1 MINQLTSGIELWK
14 WRNSAI
20 TTALGKGVSP
30 REVDWLLQEIAGLDK
45 LTLRLESF
53 KHYQEMTMVLSL
65 AELDSLWQKRLQ
77 QRVPIQYLAGRTPWR
92 KFTLAVSDAVL
103 IPRPETEILI
113 DLVMEAA
120 NQDLQSGIW
129 VDLGTGSGAIALG
142 LAEVLTNAK
151 IYATDISEQALA
163 VARTN
168 TRNLGFTQ
176 RVEFHQGC
184 WWEPLNHLQGKIS
197 GMVSNPPYIPSDMI
211 GTLEPEVVK
220 HEPHLALDGGVD
232 GLEAIRYLVEV
243 SPHYLLPGGVWLIEM
258 MAGQDEAVREMLI
271 NNGNYSHISIHTD
284 LAGIKRFALAHLSS

>member
-45 LTLRLESF
+45 LTLRLEYF

-168 TRNLGFTQ
+168 ARNLGFTQ

>member
-65 AELDSLWQKRLQ
+65 AELDSLWHKRLQ

-151 IYATDISEQALA
+151 IYATDISERALA
-163 VARTN
+163 VAKTN
-168 TRNLGFTQ
+168 ARNLGFTQ
-176 RVEFHQGC
+176 RVEFHQGY
-184 WWEPLNHLQGKIS
+184 WWEPLNHLKGKIS

-284 LAGIKRFALAHLSS
+284 LAGIKRFALAHLSR